1 MAFPGTKY
9 NKFERSWVISR
20 CYQHL
25 VEIVLVTHL
34 NNISKKEWLA
44 EYKASIGVK
53 ELGSAEARSL
63 LKEQFET
70 LSSRDWEDYLLWFL
84 PEGSAWRRILE
95 KGESERSELC
105 KA

>member
-105 KA
+105 KV